1 MRSEPPACTAARLRL
16 RRSNGTR
23 CGLAVAFVV
32 VQLGVL
38 AGSSAR
44 ASASRVAVLQSSR
57 LGPFQEAVGAML
69 AELRQSP
76 LQPEVLTF
84 DLGGEAS
91 AADDV
96 LEDLREADPR
106 VVITVG
112 SLATSVVL
120 EARPALAAPV
130 VFAMVL
136 YPEAS
141 GFLRGRREVTGA
153 SLDVPYEVQF
163 DYVRRLLPNAKR
175 VGVLYSS
182 GETGP
187 VVEAAREA
195 ARHQNLELV
204 AESVEEP
211 SKVPAVLDGLMPRI
225 DALWTVADGQ
235 VFTAQTTPAIL
246 LSALR
251 HRVPVI
257 GLSLGQVKSGALA
270 TFLVDYAQVGR
281 QAANLALKVLAGT
294 PAEYLA
300 VTRPRDVS
308 LALNLKTAELL
319 DLQLPEALVEQA
331 REVVR

>member
-1 MRSEPPACTAARLRL
+1 MPH
-16 RRSNGTR
+16 
-23 CGLAVAFVV
+23 GLALVFVAF
-32 VQLGVL
+32 QLGALL
-38 AGSSAR
+38 ASATG

-57 LGPFQEAVGAML
+57 LGPFEEAVGAL
-69 AELRQSP
+69 VGELRQSP

-84 DLGGEAS
+84 DLGGHAS
-91 AADDV
+91 AGDAV
-96 LEDLREADPR
+96 LERVREAAPR
-106 VVITVG
+106 VVISVG

-120 EARPALAAPV
+120 EASPALAPPV

-141 GFLRGRREVTGA
+141 GFLKGRRDVTGA

-163 DYVRRLLPNAKR
+163 DYVRRLLPKAKR
-175 VGVLYSS
+175 IGVLYSPA
-182 GETGP
+182 ETGP
-187 VVEAAREA
+187 VIEAARDA
-195 ARHQNLELV
+195 ARRTDLELV

-211 SKVPAVLDGLMPRI
+211 SRVPAVLDGLMQRI
-225 DALWTVADGQ
+225 DALWTVADGR
-235 VFTAQTTPAIL
+235 VFTPQTTPAIL

-270 TFLVDYAQVGR
+270 TYLVDYAEVGR
-281 QAANLALKVLAGT
+281 QAAGLALKVLAGEA
-294 PAEYLA
+294 AESLP
-300 VTRPRDVS
+300 VTRPREIS

-319 DLQLPEALVEQA
+319 DLRLPEDLVEQA

>member
-1 MRSEPPACTAARLRL
+1 MLR
-16 RRSNGTR
+16 
-23 CGLAVAFVV
+23 GLAALFVALP
-32 VQLGVL
+32 LGVL
-38 AGSSAR
+38 AGSSPE

-57 LGPFQEAVGAML
+57 LGPFEEAVGAIL
-69 AELRQSP
+69 VELRQSP

-84 DLGGEAS
+84 DLGGDAS
-91 AADDV
+91 AGDAV
-96 LEDLREADPR
+96 LKNVREAGPR

-120 EARPALAAPV
+120 EARPALAPPV

-141 GFLRGRREVTGA
+141 GFLKGRRDVTGA

-175 VGVLYSS
+175 IGVLYSPA
-182 GETGP
+182 ETGS
-187 VVEAAREA
+187 VVAAARAA
-195 ARHQNLELV
+195 ARRRGLELV

-211 SKVPAVLDGLMPRI
+211 SGVPAVLDGLMQRI
-225 DALWTVADGQ
+225 DALWTVADGR
-235 VFTAQTTPAIL
+235 VFTPQTTPAIL

-251 HRVPVI
+251 HRMPVI

-270 TFLVDYAQVGR
+270 TFLVDYAEVGR
-281 QAANLALKVLAGT
+281 QAAGLALKVLAGEA
-294 PAEYLA
+294 AESLA
-300 VTRPRDVS
+300 VTRPRDIS